1 MESAS
6 SIRHRPRLFAPTAPH
21 AVHRLDVGGGHLLHV
36 EESGHPDGL
45 PVLVVHGGPGGGASP
60 FMRRFFDP
68 RRWRVILFDQRGC
81 GRSTPHAAVEHN
93 TTADLI
99 ADMERIRTH
108 LGIERW
114 MLFGGSWGAT
124 LSLLYAEAHPERVTR
139 LILRGIFLMTAAE
152 LDWFYRGGAARFFPE
167 AWEEFLAP
175 IGKGGIGDPIA
186 AYHALL
192 FGEDPRRADEAALA
206 WTLWESRLAAL
217 EAPAQGAVP
226 LDFARAF
233 ARIEN
238 HYFIHRG
245 FIEEGQILRDLH
257 RITHIPAHVVQG
269 RYDMICP
276 PRTAWALVKD
286 WPAATLEMVPAGH
299 ALTEPAIA
307 AALVEAV
314 ARVALAGG

>member
-21 AVHRLDVGGGHLLHV
+21 AIHRLDVGRGHRLHV
-36 EESGHPDGL
+36 EESGTPDGL

-81 GRSTPHAAVEHN
+81 GRSTPHAAVAHN
-93 TTADLI
+93 TTADLV
-99 ADMERIRTH
+99 ADMERIRAH

-124 LSLLYAEAHPERVTR
+124 LSLLYAEAHPDRVTR
-139 LILRGIFLMTAAE
+139 LILRGVFLMTEAE
-152 LDWFYRGGAARFFPE
+152 LDWFYRGGAACFFPE
-167 AWEEFLAP
+167 AWQDFLAP
-175 IGKGGIGDPIA
+175 IRDSAESDPIA

-192 FGEDPRRADEAALA
+192 FGDDPHRADEAALA
-206 WTLWESRLAAL
+206 WTLWESRLATL
-217 EAPAQGAVP
+217 EAPFHGTVP

-238 HYFIHRG
+238 HYFTHRG
-245 FIEEGQILRDLH
+245 FIEEGQILRDLP
-257 RITHIPAHVVQG
+257 RIAHIPAHVVQG

-276 PRTAWALVKD
+276 PRTAWALTRS

-307 AALVEAV
+307 EALVEAV
-314 ARVALAGG
+314 ARAALVGG